1 MKEYI
6 TLTVDGKSV
15 KVEKGFTVLE
25 AARRAGADIPTLC
38 HDERVKPYGACGMCV
53 VECKGSPKLM
63 RSCAIEAADGMEII
77 TESDRINRARRFS
90 LEMLLSD
97 HTGDCK
103 APCSLAC
110 PAGTDCQ
117 GYVGLIANGE
127 NAQALSVI
135 KGRIPL
141 PASIGRVCPH
151 PCEKKCRRRLVEEP
165 ISIAALKAY
174 AADRD
179 FESGNVFVPEIA
191 EPTGKKVAVIGG
203 GPGGISAAYYL
214 AIKGHYVTVFD
225 MMPKM
230 GGMLR
235 YGIPQYRLPKEV
247 LDRELSLVERLGV
260 EFRNNIKVGKDI
272 SLDILS
278 EEYDAVI
285 AAPGAWSSTKMR
297 VDGED
302 AEGVFGGIDFLRS
315 VILGSP
321 VDIGRRVAVCG
332 GGNTA
337 MDACR
342 TAVRLGAEK
351 VYIIYRRTRGEMPAD
366 ALEIDEAQEEGVD
379 FRFLTN
385 PDKIL
390 TWDGR
395 VCGIKL
401 QIMELG
407 EPDAS
412 GRRKPVPIE
421 GKFETLDVDSVI
433 MAIGQKPEL
442 SGFEELDK
450 TSRGTIS
457 ADESTFRTN
466 ISGVFAIGDATN
478 KGADIAVSAIGEA
491 QKSAAVVD
499 SYLRGSIVG
508 YKKPILIEK
517 EITENDLADR
527 EHIAREKMR
536 VLPADERKHS
546 FAEVALGLTD
556 EQARREASRCLECG
570 CLDYYRCRLISYAN
584 KYNADF
590 ERFAGR
596 KSPAEKDTGH
606 KYILRDS
613 GKCILCGLCV
623 RICSQVMGVGAIG
636 LAGRGFTT
644 VVSPEFYKSLGDS
657 RCISCGQCV
666 SLCPTGALV
675 EKVPFKKNVPL
686 REICTATHC
695 TGCAAK
701 CVINVFSSGNS
712 ITRCEPANGKIICTY
727 GKFGLSKLANADRLR
742 VCKAG
747 GETVSLERAAEITAE
762 KINCFSPA
770 EIAVTV
776 CENMTDKELERA
788 AELSRKL
795 GCILVDTGSI
805 GRDISAEDCKKF
817 EKLFGAEFH
826 IGTNREKALSLGAV
840 DSAAIDFSKIKAVV
854 SFGGKTPEGD
864 FDFAAAQSASETG
877 GVSLPLA
884 LSVECEGTVGESD
897 LSPAL
902 NPTYKNE
909 EIIDAIIEKVE
920 QSSRRQPVS

>member
-15 KVEKGFTVLE
+15 KTEKGSTVLD
-25 AARRAGADIPTLC
+25 AARKAGVDIPTLC
-38 HDERVKPYGACGMCV
+38 HDERVKPYGACGICV

-63 RSCAIEAADGMEII
+63 RSCATKAANGMEII

-135 KGRIPL
+135 KGKIPL

-151 PCEKKCRRRLVEEP
+151 PCEKKCRRGLVEEP

-179 FESGNVFVPEIA
+179 LESGNAFMPEPA
-191 EPTGKKVAVIGG
+191 EPTGKKIAVIGG

-214 AIKGHYVTVFD
+214 AIKGHRVTVFD

-247 LDRELSLVERLGV
+247 LDRELELVEKLGV
-260 EFRNNIKVGKDI
+260 EFKNNIKIGRDI
-272 SLDILS
+272 SLDTLK

-297 VDGED
+297 VEGEN
-302 AEGVFGGIDFLRS
+302 AQGVFGGIDFLRS
-315 VILGSP
+315 VILGAP
-321 VDIGRRVAVCG
+321 VDIGKRVAVCG

-351 VYIIYRRTRGEMPAD
+351 VYIIYRRTREEMPAD
-366 ALEIDEAQEEGVD
+366 ALEIDEAQEEGVE
-379 FRFLTN
+379 FKFLTN

-390 TWDGR
+390 TQDGK

-412 GRRKPVPIE
+412 GRRKPVPID
-421 GKFETLDVDSVI
+421 GKFETLEVDSVI

-442 SGFEELDK
+442 SGFEKLDK
-450 TSRGTIS
+450 TQRGTLS
-457 ADESTFRTN
+457 ADESTFSTN

-491 QKSAAVVD
+491 QKSAAVID
-499 SYLRGSIVG
+499 SYLRGNTVG
-508 YKKPILIEK
+508 YKKPILVER
-517 EITENDLADR
+517 EIKKSDLADR

-536 VLPADERKHS
+536 VLPAEKRKHS
-546 FAEVALGLTD
+546 FDEVALGFTD

-570 CLDYYRCRLISYAN
+570 CLDYYRCKLISYAN

-590 ERFAGR
+590 ERFAGQ
-596 KSPAEKDTGH
+596 KSPAKKDTGH

-623 RICSQVMGVGAIG
+623 RVCSQVMGIGAIG

-657 RCISCGQCV
+657 QCISCGQCV

-675 EKVPFKKNVPL
+675 EKVPFKKDVPL

-695 TGCAAK
+695 TGCAAV
-701 CVINVFSSGNS
+701 CTINIFTAGNS
-712 ITRCEPANGKIICTY
+712 VTRCEPTNGDIICIY
-727 GKFGLSKLANADRLR
+727 GKFGLVGLCNKKRLR
-742 VCKAG
+742 VCKAN
-747 GETVSLERAAEITAE
+747 GEAISLERAAEITTE
-762 KINCFSPA
+762 EISRFSPA

-776 CENMTDKELERA
+776 CENMTDAELEKA
-788 AELSRKL
+788 AALSKKL
-795 GCILVDTGSI
+795 GCILIDLGNTDRSI
-805 GRDISAEDCKKF
+805 STEDCKKF
-817 EKLFGAEFH
+817 EKSFGEKFRLGA
-826 IGTNREKALSLGAV
+826 NREKTASLGAI
-840 DSAAIDFSKIKAVV
+840 DSSNADFFKIKAVI
-854 SFGGKTPEGD
+854 SLGGMIPEGK
-864 FDFAAAQSASETG
+864 FNFSVIQSTEEEG
-877 GVSLPLA
+877 NVSLPLA
-884 LSVECEGTVGESD
+884 LSPECDGAIGEIKITS
-897 LSPAL
+897 AL
-902 NPTYKNE
+902 KPTYGNG
-909 EIIDAIIEKVE
+909 EIIDSIIAKIK
-920 QSSRRQPVS
+920 

>member
-15 KVEKGFTVLE
+15 KIEKGSTLLE
-25 AARRAGADIPTLC
+25 AARKAGADIPTLC

-151 PCEKKCRRRLVEEP
+151 PCEKKCRRGLVEEP

-179 FESGNVFVPEIA
+179 LESGNIFMPEVA
-191 EPTGKKVAVIGG
+191 ESTGKKVAIIGG

-214 AIKGHYVTVFD
+214 AIKGHGVTVFD

-247 LDRELSLVERLGV
+247 LDKELALVEKLGV
-260 EFRNNIKVGKDI
+260 EFRNNIKIGRDI
-272 SLDILS
+272 SLDTLNQ
-278 EEYDAVI
+278 EYDAVI

-321 VDIGRRVAVCG
+321 VDIGKRVAVCG

-351 VYIIYRRTRGEMPAD
+351 VYIIYRRTRDEMPAD

-390 TWDGR
+390 TQDSK

-412 GRRKPVPIE
+412 GRRKPVPID
-421 GKFETLDVDSVI
+421 GKFETLEVDSVI

-442 SGFEELDK
+442 GGFEELDK

-466 ISGVFAIGDATN
+466 INGIF
-478 KGADIAVSAIGEA
+478 
-491 QKSAAVVD
+491 
-499 SYLRGSIVG
+499 
-508 YKKPILIEK
+508 
-517 EITENDLADR
+517 
-527 EHIAREKMR
+527 
-536 VLPADERKHS
+536 
-546 FAEVALGLTD
+546 
-556 EQARREASRCLECG
+556 
-570 CLDYYRCRLISYAN
+570 
-584 KYNADF
+584 
-590 ERFAGR
+590 
-596 KSPAEKDTGH
+596 
-606 KYILRDS
+606 
-613 GKCILCGLCV
+613 
-623 RICSQVMGVGAIG
+623 AIG

-657 RCISCGQCV
+657 QCISCGQCV

-675 EKVPFKKNVPL
+675 EKVPFQKDVPL

-701 CVINVFSSGNS
+701 CAINVFSNGNS
-712 ITRCEPANGKIICTY
+712 ITRCEPANGNIICTY
-727 GKFGLSKLANADRLR
+727 GKFGLSKLANVGRLK
-742 VCKAG
+742 VCKS
-747 GETVSLERAAEITAE
+747 GEETISLERAAEIISEKTA
-762 KINCFSPA
+762 CFSPA

-776 CENMTDKELERA
+776 CENMTDNELEKA
-788 AELSRKL
+788 AELSQKL
-795 GCILVDTGSI
+795 GCALVDMGNI
-805 GRDISAEDCKKF
+805 DRDISADDCARF
-817 EKLFGAEFH
+817 EKIFGTDFY
-826 IGTNREKALSLGAV
+826 IGANREKTVSLGAV
-840 DSAAIDFSKIKAVV
+840 DSDAIDFSKIKAVI
-854 SFGGKTPEGD
+854 SFGGKTSEGN
-864 FDFAAAQSASETG
+864 FDFAAMQSAKETG
-877 GVSLPLA
+877 DVSLPFA
-884 LSVECEGTVGESD
+884 LSVECVGTIGEAD
-897 LSPAL
+897 ISPAL
-902 NPTYKNE
+902 NPTYSNE
-909 EIIDAIIEKVE
+909 EIIDAITAKIK
-920 QSSRRQPVS
+920 

>member
-15 KVEKGFTVLE
+15 KIEKGSTLLE
-25 AARRAGADIPTLC
+25 AARKAGADIPTLC

-127 NAQALSVI
+127 NAEALSVI

-151 PCEKKCRRRLVEEP
+151 PCEKKCRRGLVEEP

-179 FESGNVFVPEIA
+179 LESGNIFMPEVA
-191 EPTGKKVAVIGG
+191 KSTGKKVAIIGG

-214 AIKGHYVTVFD
+214 AIKGHDVTVFD

-247 LDRELSLVERLGV
+247 LDKELALVEKLGV
-260 EFRNNIKVGKDI
+260 EFRNNIKIGRDI
-272 SLDILS
+272 SLDTLNQ
-278 EEYDAVI
+278 EYDAVI

-321 VDIGRRVAVCG
+321 VDIGKRVAVCG

-351 VYIIYRRTRGEMPAD
+351 VYIIYRRTRDEMPAD

-390 TWDGR
+390 TQDGR
-395 VCGIKL
+395 VCGINL

-421 GKFETLDVDSVI
+421 GKFETLEVDSVI

-442 SGFEELDK
+442 GGFEELDK

-466 ISGVFAIGDATN
+466 INGIFAIGDATN

-499 SYLRGSIVG
+499 SYLRGNIIG
-508 YKKPILIEK
+508 YKKSILVER
-517 EITENDLADR
+517 EIIKNDLADR
-527 EHIAREKMR
+527 LK
-536 VLPADERKHS
+536 
-546 FAEVALGLTD
+546 
-556 EQARREASRCLECG
+556 
-570 CLDYYRCRLISYAN
+570 
-584 KYNADF
+584 
-590 ERFAGR
+590 
-596 KSPAEKDTGH
+596 
-606 KYILRDS
+606 
-613 GKCILCGLCV
+613 
-623 RICSQVMGVGAIG
+623 
-636 LAGRGFTT
+636 
-644 VVSPEFYKSLGDS
+644 
-657 RCISCGQCV
+657 
-666 SLCPTGALV
+666 
-675 EKVPFKKNVPL
+675 
-686 REICTATHC
+686 
-695 TGCAAK
+695 
-701 CVINVFSSGNS
+701 
-712 ITRCEPANGKIICTY
+712 
-727 GKFGLSKLANADRLR
+727 
-742 VCKAG
+742 VCKSDG
-747 GETVSLERAAEITAE
+747 DTVSLERAAEIISE
-762 KINCFSPA
+762 KITLFSPS

-776 CENMTDKELERA
+776 CENMADNELEKA
-788 AELSRKL
+788 AELSQKL
-795 GCILVDTGSI
+795 GCALVDMGNI
-805 GRDISAEDCKKF
+805 DRDISADNCERF
-817 EKLFGAEFH
+817 EKIFGMDFY
-826 IGTNREKALSLGAV
+826 IGANREKTVSLGAV
-840 DSAAIDFSKIKAVV
+840 DSNAIDFSKIKAVI
-854 SFGGKTPEGD
+854 SLGGKTPEGN
-864 FDFAAAQSASETG
+864 FDFAAVQSANETCD
-877 GVSLPLA
+877 VSLPLA
-884 LSVECEGTVGESD
+884 LSVECGGTLGKTEI
-897 LSPAL
+897 SPAL
-902 NPTYKNE
+902 NPTYSNE
-909 EIIDAIIEKVE
+909 EIIEAITAKIK
-920 QSSRRQPVS
+920 

>member
-15 KVEKGFTVLE
+15 KIEKGSTLLE
-25 AARRAGADIPTLC
+25 AARKAGADIPTLC

-151 PCEKKCRRRLVEEP
+151 PCEKKCRRGLVEEP

-179 FESGNVFVPEIA
+179 LESGNIFMPEVA
-191 EPTGKKVAVIGG
+191 ESTGKKVAIIGG

-214 AIKGHYVTVFD
+214 AIKGHGVTVFD

-247 LDRELSLVERLGV
+247 LDKELTLVEKLGV
-260 EFRNNIKVGKDI
+260 EFRNNIKIGKDI
-272 SLDILS
+272 SLDTLNQ
-278 EEYDAVI
+278 EYDAVI

-321 VDIGRRVAVCG
+321 VDIGKRVAVCG

-351 VYIIYRRTRGEMPAD
+351 VYIIYRRTRDEMPAD

-390 TWDGR
+390 TQDSK

-421 GKFETLDVDSVI
+421 G
-433 MAIGQKPEL
+433 
-442 SGFEELDK
+442 
-450 TSRGTIS
+450 
-457 ADESTFRTN
+457 N
-466 ISGVFAIGDATN
+466 
-478 KGADIAVSAIGEA
+478 
-491 QKSAAVVD
+491 
-499 SYLRGSIVG
+499 
-508 YKKPILIEK
+508 
-517 EITENDLADR
+517 
-527 EHIAREKMR
+527 
-536 VLPADERKHS
+536 
-546 FAEVALGLTD
+546 
-556 EQARREASRCLECG
+556 
-570 CLDYYRCRLISYAN
+570 
-584 KYNADF
+584 
-590 ERFAGR
+590 
-596 KSPAEKDTGH
+596 
-606 KYILRDS
+606 
-613 GKCILCGLCV
+613 
-623 RICSQVMGVGAIG
+623 
-636 LAGRGFTT
+636 
-644 VVSPEFYKSLGDS
+644 
-657 RCISCGQCV
+657 
-666 SLCPTGALV
+666 
-675 EKVPFKKNVPL
+675 
-686 REICTATHC
+686 
-695 TGCAAK
+695 
-701 CVINVFSSGNS
+701 
-712 ITRCEPANGKIICTY
+712 
-727 GKFGLSKLANADRLR
+727 SKLL
-742 VCKAG
+742 K
-747 GETVSLERAAEITAE
+747 LTA
-762 KINCFSPA
+762 
-770 EIAVTV
+770 
-776 CENMTDKELERA
+776 
-788 AELSRKL
+788 
-795 GCILVDTGSI
+795 
-805 GRDISAEDCKKF
+805 
-817 EKLFGAEFH
+817 
-826 IGTNREKALSLGAV
+826 
-840 DSAAIDFSKIKAVV
+840 
-854 SFGGKTPEGD
+854 
-864 FDFAAAQSASETG
+864 
-877 GVSLPLA
+877 
-884 LSVECEGTVGESD
+884 
-897 LSPAL
+897 
-902 NPTYKNE
+902 
-909 EIIDAIIEKVE
+909 
-920 QSSRRQPVS
+920 